1 MDYAIQLLIPIMLGI
16 FLGVWLHDTFD
27 ASPIWTVLFAIIGMF
42 AGIGILY
49 KRSLAYA
56 EKIKAKT
63 QQEQAKEIK
72 DSDDAPTI

>member
-1 MDYAIQLLIPIMLGI
+1 MDYAIQLLIPILLGI

-56 EKIKAKT
+56 EKIKAKA
-63 QQEQAKEIK
+63 QQKKAKETNN
-72 DSDDAPTI
+72 SDDSPTI